1 VQIEP
6 PAVAGAQ
13 GEPFEIE
20 DVGARGHAIEISSRS
35 GRNRARSG
43 GRAHGDLELV
53 DNLVERA
60 RLALGAAQHDRALDR
75 RHHERRQARRPR
87 RRDARRAQGLGEP
100 RLPAEEHDRSR
111 VGERRV
117 VVLRPVP
124 DGALSPSRKAGL
136 VEDVH
141 AAVSRA
147 AGLSEADGL
156 RVWTLI
162 RDVPEGNWGA
172 GGQVV
177 EYQQLVEF
185 AKAERASAQPA
196 PA

>member
-1 VQIEP
+1 MPMIEVTVP
-6 PAVAGAQ
+6 AGALAPDARAALLDELA
-13 GEPFEIE
+13 GKLLAREGAPDTEFFRSITWVYVNEIDPE
-20 DVGARGHAIEISSRS
+20 DLAV
-35 GRNRARSG
+35 G
-43 GRAHGDLELV
+43 GRPG
-53 DNLVERA
+53 
-60 RLALGAAQHDRALDR
+60 
-75 RHHERRQARRPR
+75 
-87 RRDARRAQGLGEP
+87 GEP
-100 RLPAEEHDRSR
+100 RFR
-111 VGERRV
+111 VNV
-117 VVLRPVP
+117 TVP